1 MASKTTLTSFNS
13 SDIHADFYYNNTLI
27 NKGGSFNL
35 TPVNNTIIIELRCH
49 TGYSFNPENSV
60 TPVINP
66 RGNITT
72 YIDYIGTTTEWQD
85 IPVTYND
92 DYTIASLSFVKGA
105 SDIYENWYGWTSKVN
120 FYATGFKATP
130 SIETVSL
137 NQTLT
142 NCSSD
147 YNSNVIEKGSNFTE
161 TITAN
166 DGYFLENVTA
176 NIGSVVISDD
186 KTTATITVNNISDN
200 LTVNAIAK
208 KPQVTITSDISNCTI
223 EYVSGWNG
231 ENTVDKGTEIVISF
245 KAMNDCTF
253 KSQPYVIIGT
263 EKKETTGDNETYKT
277 LIFTATD
284 NCNIVAKASNPTKLY
299 TITQNGSNITSDC
312 TLTKVEENTEIV
324 INYTAK
330 NGYSISS
337 LTANIGTVVI
347 SDDRLT
353 ATLTVTVSENL
364 TVTATTE
371 KLHTVTIS
379 GSFINATCNYSNG
392 DILSSEKPIIITAN
406 SGYEFTGVYTYKNK
420 DTYITSSMDNNGT
433 TLTCD
438 SDANIIL
445 NDEYKATKIVEKIG
459 NFANLYYTNE
469 NELTEL
475 SKVRFVS
482 DSSTTVDYGNFITA
496 LYKLPFPIDSG
507 MLAEEKSN
515 IILGNYDSNV
525 ESTRLMTYK
534 TEIDGGI
541 ISVPEKYKNV
551 YDYLNT
557 ECILHL
563 PHFNKM
569 YINTEYVIGQTL
581 TIKYIIDLYTGNVT
595 ANVYS
600 SFIDDIIETQ
610 TQQIAENIPFIQKQ
624 NNSIVGTVSNI
635 NKNAITTA
643 FIEIVR
649 NIPYDNEN
657 IFGKETIDYCVIG
670 TKTGYI
676 KVSDV
681 VLNCTATVEEKEEI
695 EQLLKEGVF
704 INEH

>member
-1 MASKTTLTSFNS
+1 MAWYYIHNANKNITSTNPNLTIATFSFNVEIGGVDCGTCDKQYRS
-13 SDIHADFYYNNTLI
+13 SATSISAFRNINQRLVFGNKNFNKVSVWCNASSYSPYGTIKKWVDVTEQFIIKTYPSNGIIDLQATSNFAYSSTYVYLYVAIDEEFSTKYTITNNNTNCVCNSEI
-27 NKGGSFNL
+27 KSEYEKN
-35 TPVNNTIIIELRCH
+35 
-49 TGYSFNPENSV
+49 EN
-60 TPVINP
+60 ILL
-66 RGNITT
+66 
-72 YIDYIGTTTEWQD
+72 E
-85 IPVTYND
+85 
-92 DYTIASLSFVKGA
+92 F
-105 SDIYENWYGWTSKVN
+105 
-120 FYATGFKATP
+120 
-130 SIETVSL
+130 
-137 NQTLT
+137 
-142 NCSSD
+142 
-147 YNSNVIEKGSNFTE
+147 
-161 TITAN
+161 TAN
-166 DGYFLENVTA
+166 DGYAFKDSSISLTTGALNNASATYSDDRKTVTLTGVIIGNLTINVTA
-176 NIGSVVISDD
+176 Y
-186 KTTATITVNNISDN
+186 
-200 LTVNAIAK
+200 AIYK
-208 KPQVTITSDISNCTI
+208 VTITGTLKNC
-223 EYVSGWNG
+223 
-231 ENTVDKGTEIVISF
+231 
-245 KAMNDCTF
+245 
-253 KSQPYVIIGT
+253 
-263 EKKETTGDNETYKT
+263 
-277 LIFTATD
+277 
-284 NCNIVAKASNPTKLY
+284 
-299 TITQNGSNITSDC
+299 
-312 TLTKVEENTEIV
+312 
-324 INYTAK
+324 
-330 NGYSISS
+330 
-337 LTANIGTVVI
+337 
-347 SDDRLT
+347 
-353 ATLTVTVSENL
+353 
-364 TVTATTE
+364 
-371 KLHTVTIS
+371 
-379 GSFINATCNYSNG
+379 TCNYSDG
-392 DILSSEKPIIITAN
+392 EVITEDKPEVILTAN
-406 SGYEFTGVYTYKNK
+406 NGYEFTGVYTYTNI
-420 DTYITSSMDNNGT
+420 DTNLTSSMDNNGT
-433 TLTCD
+433 TLTAYI
-438 SDANIIL
+438 SDGYNYEL
-445 NDEYKATKIVEKIG
+445 GDEYKATKSVEKIG

-507 MLAEEKSN
+507 ILAEEKSH

-534 TEIDGGI
+534 TEIDGGT

-635 NKNAITTA
+635 NKNVITTA

-695 EQLLKEGVF
+695 KQLLKEGVF

>member
-1 MASKTTLTSFNS
+1 MSTWYYIHNANKNITSTNPTLSVSTFSFNVEIEGVNCGSCDKQYRSDASNITNFRNTKQRLVFGNKNFNKVSVWCHARSNSPYGTITKWVDVTEQFTIKTYPSNGIIDLQATNNFTYSSSYVYLYVAIDEEFSTKYTITNNNTNCVCNSEIKTEYEKNENITLEFTANEGYIFKGDNISLTTGALNNASATYSDDKKTLTLTGA
-13 SDIHADFYYNNTLI
+13 II
-27 NKGGSFNL
+27 GNL
-35 TPVNNTIIIELRCH
+35 TI
-49 TGYSFNPENSV
+49 
-60 TPVINP
+60 
-66 RGNITT
+66 
-72 YIDYIGTTTEWQD
+72 
-85 IPVTYND
+85 
-92 DYTIASLSFVKGA
+92 
-105 SDIYENWYGWTSKVN
+105 
-120 FYATGFKATP
+120 
-130 SIETVSL
+130 
-137 NQTLT
+137 
-142 NCSSD
+142 
-147 YNSNVIEKGSNFTE
+147 
-161 TITAN
+161 
-166 DGYFLENVTA
+166 NVTA
-176 NIGSVVISDD
+176 NAIYKVS
-186 KTTATITVNNISDN
+186 ITGT
-200 LTVNAIAK
+200 LK
-208 KPQVTITSDISNCTI
+208 NC
-223 EYVSGWNG
+223 
-231 ENTVDKGTEIVISF
+231 
-245 KAMNDCTF
+245 
-253 KSQPYVIIGT
+253 
-263 EKKETTGDNETYKT
+263 
-277 LIFTATD
+277 
-284 NCNIVAKASNPTKLY
+284 
-299 TITQNGSNITSDC
+299 
-312 TLTKVEENTEIV
+312 
-324 INYTAK
+324 
-330 NGYSISS
+330 
-337 LTANIGTVVI
+337 
-347 SDDRLT
+347 
-353 ATLTVTVSENL
+353 
-364 TVTATTE
+364 
-371 KLHTVTIS
+371 
-379 GSFINATCNYSNG
+379 TCNYSDGEVITNDKP
-392 DILSSEKPIIITAN
+392 DIILTAN
-406 SGYEFTGVYTYKNK
+406 NGYEFDGVFSLKRGA
-420 DTYITSSMDNNGT
+420 ITTNFIVSDDKS
-433 TLTCD
+433 TLTKSITD
-438 SDANIIL
+438 GYNYVL
-445 NDEYKATKIVEKIG
+445 NDKYIAVKKVEKIG
-459 NFANLYYTNE
+459 NFANIYYTNE

-475 SKVRFVS
+475 SKVRFANA
-482 DSSTTVDYGNFITA
+482 SSETVDYGSFITA

-507 MLAEEKSN
+507 ILANEKSN

-525 ESTRLMTYK
+525 KSTRLITYK

-563 PHFNKM
+563 PNFNKM

>member
-1 MASKTTLTSFNS
+1 MPSWYYIHNANKNIISTDPTLSTNKYRFDVEISGVNCGTCEEQYKSSATSISAFRNIKQRLIFGNKNFSKVS
-13 SDIHADFYYNNTLI
+13 
-27 NKGGSFNL
+27 
-35 TPVNNTIIIELRCH
+35 VWCH
-49 TGYSFNPENSV
+49 TRSGSPYGKVKTWVDV
-60 TPVINP
+60 TEQFTIK
-66 RGNITT
+66 T
-72 YIDYIGTTTEWQD
+72 YPSDGIIDLQ
-85 IPVTYND
+85 
-92 DYTIASLSFVKGA
+92 
-105 SDIYENWYGWTSKVN
+105 
-120 FYATGFKATP
+120 AT
-130 SIETVSL
+130 
-137 NQTLT
+137 
-142 NCSSD
+142 
-147 YNSNVIEKGSNFTE
+147 SNFTYSKSYVYLYVAIDE
-161 TITAN
+161 EFSTKYTITNNTTNCVCNSEIKSEYEKNENISLEFTADDGYIFTDNSISVTTGALNNTSVVYSNNRKNVTLTGDIIGNLIIDITAN
-166 DGYFLENVTA
+166 NVY
-176 NIGSVVISDD
+176 ILS
-186 KTTATITVNNISDN
+186 ITGT
-200 LTVNAIAK
+200 L
-208 KPQVTITSDISNCTI
+208 QNC
-223 EYVSGWNG
+223 
-231 ENTVDKGTEIVISF
+231 
-245 KAMNDCTF
+245 
-253 KSQPYVIIGT
+253 
-263 EKKETTGDNETYKT
+263 
-277 LIFTATD
+277 
-284 NCNIVAKASNPTKLY
+284 
-299 TITQNGSNITSDC
+299 
-312 TLTKVEENTEIV
+312 
-324 INYTAK
+324 
-330 NGYSISS
+330 
-337 LTANIGTVVI
+337 
-347 SDDRLT
+347 
-353 ATLTVTVSENL
+353 
-364 TVTATTE
+364 
-371 KLHTVTIS
+371 
-379 GSFINATCNYSNG
+379 TCNYSDGEVITN
-392 DILSSEKPIIITAN
+392 DKPKIILTAN
-406 SGYEFTGVYTYKNK
+406 NGYEFNGVYKYKRGTMTYSFVVSDDKK
-420 DTYITSSMDNNGT
+420 
-433 TLTCD
+433 TLTATI
-438 SDANIIL
+438 SDGYNYVL
-445 NDEYKATKIVEKIG
+445 NGEYKAIKVAEKIG
-459 NFANLYYTNE
+459 HFANLYYTNE

-496 LYKLPFPIDSG
+496 LYKLPFPIDSKI
-507 MLAEEKSN
+507 LSEEKSH

-534 TEIDGGI
+534 TEIDGGT

-600 SFIDDIIETQ
+600 SFINDIIETQ

-635 NKNAITTA
+635 NKNVITTA